1 MRAGVDAERVVK
13 RRLTRRDRQSR
24 LDDIDPEPTFANLLR
39 AVETQRGD
47 ASPLERLA
55 AAVERAERVRG
66 TADELVDHFVQEART
81 AGCSWTE
88 IGRTLGVTKQAAQQ
102 RFVTTAPAADQ
113 TWPPGLDAAV
123 GAAFATAAAEA
134 RALGH
139 HYIGPEQLLL
149 GLLAQPE
156 EMAARAL
163 QALGVTPEAV
173 RARVVERLPPAAPRP
188 GGSLGVAPQTK
199 RLLELARTLSKRLG
213 HRCARTEHVLLA
225 AVSPAPNS
233 PAGTILAECGA
244 DAARVCE
251 QLASMLEIE
260 APELAARLRPRR
272 RRLRRR
278 ASVRS

>member
-1 MRAGVDAERVVK
+1 
-13 RRLTRRDRQSR
+13 LTRSVRQSR
-24 LDDIDPEPTFANLLR
+24 LDDIDSDPSLARLLG
-39 AVETQRGD
+39 AVEARGGE

-55 AAVERAERVRG
+55 AAVELAEQVRG

-88 IGRTLGVTKQAAQQ
+88 VGRTLGVTKQAAQQ
-102 RFVTTAPAADQ
+102 RFVTAAPAADQ

-139 HYIGPEQLLL
+139 HYIGPEHLLL

-163 QALGVTPEAV
+163 QALGVTAEAV
-173 RARVVERLPPAAPRP
+173 RARVVERLPPATPRQ

-225 AVSPAPNS
+225 AVSPALNS

-251 QLASMLEIE
+251 QLATMLEIE

-278 ASVRS
+278 ASVHS

>member
-1 MRAGVDAERVVK
+1 MTPGG
-13 RRLTRRDRQSR
+13 RQSS
-24 LDDIDPEPTFANLLR
+24 LDDIDPEPTLARLLR

-47 ASPLERLA
+47 EAPLDRLV
-55 AAVERAERVRG
+55 AAVELAEQVRG
-66 TADELVDHFVQEART
+66 TADDLIDHFVQEART

-88 IGRTLGVTKQAAQQ
+88 IGGTLGVTKQAAQQ
-102 RFVTTAPAADQ
+102 RFVMVAPPDE
-113 TWPPGLDAAV
+113 TWPPGLDE
-123 GAAFATAAAEA
+123 GAGTAFATAAGEA

-139 HYIGPEQLLL
+139 YYVGPEHLLL
-149 GLLAQPE
+149 ALLAQPE

-163 QALGVTPEAV
+163 EGLGVTAEAV
-173 RARVVERLPPAAPRP
+173 RARVVERLPAAAPRP

-225 AVSPAPNS
+225 AVSPALKS
-233 PAGTILAECGA
+233 PAGAVLAECGA
-244 DAARVCE
+244 DAERVCE

-260 APELAARLRPRR
+260 APELAARLRPNR

-278 ASVRS
+278 ASVHS